1 MASFFEKILHKT
13 KTNNLKIKE
22 VFDKSN
28 KTEDP
33 GFNKKMNYVKET
45 ERKVTQQY

>member
-1 MASFFEKILHKT
+1 MAIIFKSLLEKT
-13 KTNNLKIKE
+13 KSNNLKIKE

-33 GFNKKMNYVKET
+33 GFNKKMNFVKET
-45 ERKVTQQY
+45 EKKVTQQF